1 MKINMNLKFE
11 EHLMYASV
19 TAKGL
24 FQHKSKVQIFAWPYL
39 ALVPFE
45 LAPFFFSF
53 SFPASYK
60 NQHAA
65 CRMIR

>member
-24 FQHKSKVQIFAWPYL
+24 FQHKSKLQIFAWPYL

-45 LAPFFFSF
+45 LAPFFFHFLSLQVI
-53 SFPASYK
+53 K
-60 NQHAA
+60 INMLHAG
-65 CRMIR
+65 